1 MNENNN
7 NIPKGYKKTKLGV
20 IPEEWD
26 IKKLD
31 DIGMF
36 SKGKGIA
43 KKEVLNSEEEGFPC
57 VRYAEIYTKYHYNT
71 SEFESKIDSVSA
83 ENSNK
88 IIQGDILF
96 AGSGETIED
105 IGKSI
110 AYLGE
115 KIAYAGGDMI
125 ILRQSNQ
132 DSLFLGFL
140 LNSDVSRQ
148 QLYKLGQGNSVV
160 HIYSSGLKKL
170 EIPLPPLP
178 EQQKIASIL
187 STWDKAIA
195 TQEAL
200 ITQKEQL
207 KKGLMQALLS
217 GKKRFAGFEEEWEE
231 IKMKDVLTIGSGK
244 DYKHL
249 EKGSIPVYGSG
260 GVMTYVNK
268 SLYSGESVGL
278 GRKGTIDK
286 PVFLDGEFW
295 SVDTLFYTHSFV
307 KCTAKYI
314 YYLFKTIDW
323 YRYNEASGV
332 PSLSKNTIYS
342 IKINLPPIEEQQKI
356 ADTLSS
362 ADKEIENLKTQLATM
377 KLQKQGLMQELLTGK
392 RRVKLN

>member
-1 MNENNN
+1 MNETK
-7 NIPKGYKKTKLGV
+7 NIIPEGYKTTKLGV
-20 IPEEWD
+20 IPEDWKVLKFNEIAIFNPKAD
-26 IKKLD
+26 KLPEKFTYID
-31 DIGMF
+31 LE
-36 SKGKGIA
+36 SVKNGIFTR
-43 KKEVLNSEEEGFPC
+43 KDEVLLSDAPSRAQRLLKKGDVLFQTVRPYQKNNLFFNENGDFVASSGYAQLRAKYSEGFLFQMIF
-57 VRYAEIYTKYHYNT
+57 AEYINNQVMARCTGTSFPAISAKDLSLIYVKVP
-71 SEFESKIDSVSA
+71 S
-83 ENSNK
+83 
-88 IIQGDILF
+88 
-96 AGSGETIED
+96 
-105 IGKSI
+105 
-110 AYLGE
+110 
-115 KIAYAGGDMI
+115 
-125 ILRQSNQ
+125 
-132 DSLFLGFL
+132 
-140 LNSDVSRQ
+140 
-148 QLYKLGQGNSVV
+148 
-160 HIYSSGLKKL
+160 
-170 EIPLPPLP
+170 LP

-195 TQEAL
+195 KQESL
-200 ITQKEQL
+200 ITQKEHL
-207 KKGLMQALLS
+207 KKGLMQDLLT

-231 IKMKDVLTIGSGK
+231 VKMKDALTIGSGK

-249 EKGSIPVYGSG
+249 EKGNIPVYGSG

-268 SLYSGESVGL
+268 SLYSGESVGI

-295 SVDTLFYTHSFV
+295 TVDTLFYTHSFV

-342 IKINLPPIEEQQKI
+342 IKINLPSIEEQQKI

>member
-1 MNENNN
+1 MAQTKQ
-7 NIPKGYKKTKLGV
+7 IPKGYKMTKLGV
-20 IPEEWD
+20 IPEEWEVV
-26 IKKLD
+26 KL
-31 DIGMF
+31 G
-36 SKGKGIA
+36 
-43 KKEVLNSEEEGFPC
+43 
-57 VRYAEIYTKYHYNT
+57 
-71 SEFESKIDSVSA
+71 
-83 ENSNK
+83 
-88 IIQGDILF
+88 
-96 AGSGETIED
+96 D
-105 IGKSI
+105 IGKVKMCKRIFSNQTLPKGDI
-110 AYLGE
+110 PFYKIGTFGKKADAFITKELYMRYKNKFSFPKVGEILMSASGTLGRTVVYDGKPSYFQDSNIVWISHDE
-115 KIAYAGGDMI
+115 TKILNEFLLYVYRIIRYDSEGGTIQRLYNSI
-125 ILRQSNQ
+125 ILNA
-132 DSLFLGFL
+132 
-140 LNSDVSRQ
+140 
-148 QLYKLGQGNSVV
+148 KLR
-160 HIYSSGLKKL
+160 
-170 EIPLPPLP
+170 LPPLS
-178 EQQKIASIL
+178 EQQKIAAIL

-207 KKGLMQALLS
+207 KKGLMQELLT

-268 SLYSGESVGL
+268 SLYSGESVGI

-295 SVDTLFYTHSFV
+295 TVDTLFYTHSFV

-356 ADTLSS
+356 ANTLSS

-392 RRVKLN
+392 RRVKIE